1 MAIMLI
7 RSGLMRSARA
17 RGWVVLAGVL
27 ILAVAILFGLVIFV
41 WSVLAGTGPGDG
53 SGGRP
58 SGLPPVTASTPSIR
72 SSPSASAGAVLE
84 ATENALAAR
93 AMLAVGPAD
102 AMPQPMADPT
112 TTSPPKTAP
121 LTLPAATNA
130 TGLVPTGYPRTP
142 QGAVAQLGAID
153 ALAFKDLNPAGPSQA
168 YDWAAL
174 PGAVPLQAW
183 TPQVGVSAILSAAGT
198 PDGSGELTSTWT
210 LTHAQVKGVLDDGNF
225 VVACVLGEF
234 DANYRSTVRAGIGDC
249 QRMVWQAG
257 RWWIGPG
264 AQPAFAPST
273 WPGSPDCLRAGWRE
287 VANA

>member
-1 MAIMLI
+1 
-7 RSGLMRSARA
+7 
-17 RGWVVLAGVL
+17 
-27 ILAVAILFGLVIFV
+27 
-41 WSVLAGTGPGDG
+41 
-53 SGGRP
+53 
-58 SGLPPVTASTPSIR
+58 
-72 SSPSASAGAVLE
+72 
-84 ATENALAAR
+84 
-93 AMLAVGPAD
+93 
-102 AMPQPMADPT
+102 MADST
-112 TTSPPKTAP
+112 TTSPLKTAP
-121 LTLPAATNA
+121 LILPAATNA

-153 ALAFKDLNPAGPSQA
+153 ALAFNDLNPAGPSQA

-174 PGAVPLQAW
+174 PGAVSLQAW
-183 TPQVGVSAILSAAGT
+183 TPQVGVSAILGAAGT

-273 WPGSPDCLRAGWRE
+273 WPGSADCVRAGWRE

>member
-7 RSGLMRSARA
+7 RSGLMRSVRA

-27 ILAVAILFGLVIFV
+27 ILAVSILFGLVVFV
-41 WSVLAGTGPGDG
+41 WSVLAGTGPGKG
-53 SGGRP
+53 TGGPP
-58 SGLPPVTASTPSIR
+58 SGLPPVTTSTPSIR
-72 SSPSASAGAVLE
+72 SSPSTSAGAVLE
-84 ATENALAAR
+84 AAENALAAR
-93 AMLAVGPAD
+93 AMLEVGPAD
-102 AMPQPMADPT
+102 ALPQPMADST
-112 TTSPPKTAP
+112 TTSP
-121 LTLPAATNA
+121 LILPAATNT

-142 QGAVAQLGAID
+142 AGAVAQLGAID
-153 ALAFKDLNPAGPSQA
+153 ALAFTDLNPSDPRQA

-273 WPGSPDCLRAGWRE
+273 WPGSPDCVRAGWRE
-287 VANA
+287 VTNA

>member
-41 WSVLAGTGPGDG
+41 WSVLAGTRPGDG
-53 SGGRP
+53 AGDSP
-58 SGLPPVTASTPSIR
+58 SGLPPVTTSTPSIR

-84 ATENALAAR
+84 AAENALAAKP
-93 AMLAVGPAD
+93 MLALGPAD
-102 AMPQPMADPT
+102 AMPQPIADST
-112 TTSPPKTAP
+112 TTSPLKTAP
-121 LTLPAATNA
+121 LMLPAATNT

-153 ALAFKDLNPAGPSQA
+153 ALAFNDLNPAAPRQA
-168 YDWAAL
+168 YEWAAL

-210 LTHAQVKGVLDDGNF
+210 LTHAQVKGVLDDGKF
-225 VVACVLGEF
+225 VVACMLGEF

-249 QRMVWQAG
+249 QRMVWQG
-257 RWWIGPG
+257 DRWWIGPG
-264 AQPAFAPST
+264 AQPTFAPST
-273 WPGSPDCLRAGWRE
+273 WPGSPDCVRAGWRE
-287 VANA
+287 VTNA